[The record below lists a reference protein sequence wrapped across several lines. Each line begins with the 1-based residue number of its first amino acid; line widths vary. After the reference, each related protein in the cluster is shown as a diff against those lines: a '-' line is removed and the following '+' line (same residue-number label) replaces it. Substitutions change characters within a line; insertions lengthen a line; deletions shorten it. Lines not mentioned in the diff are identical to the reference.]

1 MVDPSGFLQ
10 PGSSSTGG
18 RREACVSNGN
28 VDIDAPGSGAELV
41 NLTRSPDKL
50 PYCIPICKRIRDE
63 LFFVDGT
70 FIESNFTSPAEG
82 GTDPEV
88 YFGENQHTLNRYA
101 ADEGASQIGV
111 DTTTSTGDSSDIRNV
126 TAPIDLQTALQE
138 ILDGV
143 NDKLS
148 LGADETLT
156 GGADKKIT
164 LDKVFVALRGDF
176 GDAPWH
182 LVYRNNGKTKNNTSA
197 DVGWET
203 VSIYE
208 QANTASPSGGY
219 AIVIGGVLNSL
230 TTVQASDTET
240 SPPGPTPHNVLVRIM
255 KGNTLYEMAALVAP
269 STVLSISNAL
279 DWDTYCRRESSGNI
293 TDHAVGTRTFSGDTT
308 FEDDVD
314 IDGELTTNDV
324 VNANDKII
332 ANGSGTLTPINLLP
346 RAADPAGGDLD
357 DGDLWITNKEVKA
370 QTEGSLIHTLNICK
384 AYCLAHVAGGV
395 ITIPYSFNVNV
406 PACNFDVQKRLVI
419 VYGTAMDDPDNYV
432 VQLTP
437 GGIAHLRTLQVGMK
451 DANSVSVLCYDN
463 TDTKVELDSTTM
475 DIYVAVFGSLV
486 S

>member
-1 MVDPSGFLQ
+1 
-10 PGSSSTGG
+10 
-18 RREACVSNGN
+18 
-28 VDIDAPGSGAELV
+28 
-41 NLTRSPDKL
+41 
-50 PYCIPICKRIRDE
+50 
-63 LFFVDGT
+63 
-70 FIESNFTSPAEG
+70 
-82 GTDPEV
+82 
-88 YFGENQHTLNRYA
+88 
-101 ADEGASQIGV
+101 
-111 DTTTSTGDSSDIRNV
+111 
-126 TAPIDLQTALQE
+126 
-138 ILDGV
+138 
-143 NDKLS
+143 
-148 LGADETLT
+148 
-156 GGADKKIT
+156 
-164 LDKVFVALRGDF
+164 
-176 GDAPWH
+176 
-182 LVYRNNGKTKNNTSA
+182 
-197 DVGWET
+197 VGWET

-230 TTVQASDTET
+230 TTVKASDTET
-240 SPPGPTPHNVLVRIM
+240 SPPGPTPHNVLVRVM
-255 KGNTLYEMAALVAP
+255 KGNTLYEMTAFVNP
-269 STVLSISNAL
+269 SAELDITVEAV
-279 DWDTYCRRESSGNI
+279 WDTYCARANTGNI
-293 TDHAVGTRTFSGDTT
+293 TDHAVGTRTFSGDTV
-308 FEDDVD
+308 FDDTV
-314 IDGELTTNDV
+314 T
-324 VNANDKII
+324 ANDKIE

-437 GGIAHLRTLQVGMK
+437 GGITHLRTLQVGMK

-463 TDTKVELDSTTM
+463 TDTKVALDSTTM